1 MNKKE
6 LINEI
11 KINYLMV
18 EKSNIEFNLLLNETI
33 NNLLSNIDNKN
44 EFIEFLQDQLIH
56 GLDDSDIQQLNSKD
70 DINIF
75 FRKYSIELIEYFNLR
90 NIKIHILEIEKIVYD
105 FYNDII
111 NIILDINDLKTYYY

>member
-11 KINYLMV
+11 KTNYLMV
-18 EKSNIEFNLLLNETI
+18 EKNNIEFDLLLNETI
-33 NNLLSNIDNKN
+33 NNLLSNVDDKN
-44 EFIEFLQDQLIH
+44 EFIEFLQNQLVH
-56 GLDDSDIQQLNSKD
+56 GLDGGEIQQLIFRD

-90 NIKIHILEIEKIVYD
+90 GLKIYVLEIEKIVYN
-105 FYNDII
+105 FYTDII

>member
-11 KINYLMV
+11 KTNYLMV
-18 EKSNIEFNLLLNETI
+18 EKNNIEFDSLLNETI
-33 NNLLSNIDNKN
+33 NNLLSNIDNKS

-56 GLDDSDIQQLNSKD
+56 GLDDTDIHQLNSKD

-90 NIKIHILEIEKIVYD
+90 GLKIYILEIEKIVYN
-105 FYNDII
+105 FYTDII
-111 NIILDINDLKTYYY
+111 NIILDIDDLKKYYY